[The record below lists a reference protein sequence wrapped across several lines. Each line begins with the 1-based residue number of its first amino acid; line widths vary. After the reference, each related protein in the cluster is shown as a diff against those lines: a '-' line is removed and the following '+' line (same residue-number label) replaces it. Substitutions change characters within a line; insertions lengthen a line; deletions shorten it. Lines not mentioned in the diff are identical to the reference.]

1 MKLGIGGHS
10 PHSYRQK
17 LLSPVGM
24 PTRKSFA
31 PFMGRPTVTYSGERR
46 LCPYLREAALAP
58 DATPYP
64 YIDARRPPPG
74 ADPYGQPLPP
84 PQRAVRAPSATLHS
98 AAPRPQLA
106 HPDADAGRPP
116 SDDTGRLP
124 PYSTST
130 GCTPPMEMRRA
141 MTKRGLRPR
150 GQKDPLLLGKS
161 KRQEP
166 LAWRPPTLAKRT
178 GKRGRADP
186 SGSLVPLR

>member
-64 YIDARRPPPG
+64 YIDAKRPPPG

-98 AAPRPQLA
+98 AAPRPI
-106 HPDADAGRPP
+106 
-116 SDDTGRLP
+116 
-124 PYSTST
+124 ST
-130 GCTPPMEMRRA
+130 P
-141 MTKRGLRPR
+141 
-150 GQKDPLLLGKS
+150 
-161 KRQEP
+161 
-166 LAWRPPTLAKRT
+166 
-178 GKRGRADP
+178 
-186 SGSLVPLR
+186 